1 MAHQPHLGSDPCL
14 RILEGLHKVADI
26 IGQLPRGVDV
36 LQHKAF
42 HWKAEISRDPTFP
55 KATNLHG
62 TAP

>member
-1 MAHQPHLGSDPCL
+1 ML

-36 LQHKAF
+36 LPAQAF
-42 HWKAEISRDPTFP
+42 TGKAEISRGSYIP